1 MELEKIKIYVTKRV
15 ADILQKD
22 TENFDFF
29 KKDGITPNKNAFL
42 TTLILNYFEEYQ
54 RKQEKINSLLK
65 NILKENTSFEDVKIK
80 ELSNLINNKI
90 NKEIS
95 INSVEKFDCLVSL
108 KPTKD
113 SQSIISYIEEYLL
126 NNRSLSEYF
135 RNMFIAYTALP
146 QDMREQIIF
155 KSQFNAINEAI
166 KNGNKIF
173 INTKATNSNRME
185 VLPYTFANSKE
196 EIHLYLLY
204 QNRQTFKSIKLSR
217 IQSVVILDKKEKISP
232 KGIEIFNKMIKYGP
246 QFYYEE
252 NEEEVVLK
260 LSQNG
265 QMLFRKMYVHRPIPE
280 SINKNMYTFK
290 CAHTQIMQY
299 FSRFGGEVEII
310 SPQSIK
316 ENLYKFHNEYV
327 LKNQ

>member
-54 RKQEKINSLLK
+54 QKQEKINSLLK
-65 NILKENTSFEDVKIK
+65 NILEENTSFEDAKIK

-146 QDMREQIIF
+146 QDIREQIIF
-155 KSQFNAINEAI
+155 KSQFNDINEAI

-252 NEEEVVLK
+252 NEEDVVLK

-316 ENLYKFHNEYV
+316 ENLYKFHNEYI